1 MARYVV
7 SIDSSRTAE
16 EAFAYLSAFDNI
28 RDWDPSVVF
37 ARRLDEGS
45 LSVGSTFEVVVRQG
59 SKETPLRYEVQAIE
73 QGGSITVE
81 AIASSYRSLDV
92 ITVVGHGAGSTV
104 TYDALLEP
112 RGLLRLATP
121 LVNRAFKRLAEDAR
135 RGLERVLNPV

>member
-7 SIDSSRTAE
+7 SIESSRTAE
-16 EAFAYLSAFDNI
+16 DAFAYLSAFDNI

-45 LSVGSTFEVVVRQG
+45 LSVGSAFEVVVRQG
-59 SKETPLRYEVQAIE
+59 SKETPLRYEVRAFDP
-73 QGGSITVE
+73 GVSITVE
-81 AIASSYRSLDV
+81 AIASSYRSLDL
-92 ITVVGHGAGSTV
+92 ITVVGNGTGSTV

-121 LVNRAFKRLAEDAR
+121 LVKRAFGRLAEDAR

>member
-7 SIDSSRTAE
+7 SIESSRTAE
-16 EAFAYLSAFDNI
+16 DAFAYLSAFDNI

-37 ARRLDEGS
+37 ARRLDGGS
-45 LSVGSTFEVVVRQG
+45 LSVGSAFEVVVRQG
-59 SKETPLRYEVQAIE
+59 SKETPLRYEVRAFDP
-73 QGGSITVE
+73 GVSITVE
-81 AIASSYRSLDV
+81 AIASSYRSLDL
-92 ITVVGHGAGSTV
+92 ITVVGNGTGSTV

-121 LVNRAFKRLAEDAR
+121 LVKRAFGRLAEDAR